1 LNLKIIL
8 NLYAVCLVKNRNIRK
23 NGWLFNAVSD
33 QIIYSVSLSL
43 RGDGFKP
50 NFSLMPRLLNP
61 WFLVFV
67 WKLFVEKYFKLISKL
82 QMRNIFDLE

>member
-1 LNLKIIL
+1 
-8 NLYAVCLVKNRNIRK
+8 
-23 NGWLFNAVSD
+23 
-33 QIIYSVSLSL
+33 
-43 RGDGFKP
+43 
-50 NFSLMPRLLNP
+50 MPRLLNP